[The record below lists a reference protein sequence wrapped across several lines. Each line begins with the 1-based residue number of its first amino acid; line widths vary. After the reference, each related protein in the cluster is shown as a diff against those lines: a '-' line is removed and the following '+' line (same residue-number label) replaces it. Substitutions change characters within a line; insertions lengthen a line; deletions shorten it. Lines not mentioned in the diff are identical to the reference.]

1 MLNILDFSRL
11 PHLYIEI
18 LNRANDGVNIVDDKG
33 ILLFANRV
41 SAEYCNSKT
50 EEMIGQPIEN
60 FYPNAVLL
68 YVLKKQA
75 PVING
80 KIHYVG
86 SKKYM
91 CSSFPIFDND
101 KLVGAFSIFRDI
113 QEIEELN
120 RRVKYLEM
128 QVSLTKPEADIDS
141 VVKSGA
147 LDAVFKRAK
156 KTVGSLGGPRHSI
169 ITGESGTGKTM
180 LANLIY
186 NYAKN
191 IGVIAENAPFIEV
204 NCAQFTNPDI
214 AAMEIFGSEEGAYT
228 GSKTK
233 KGLFEQAHGGIL
245 FLDEAHALENHQ
257 TLLLKAIESGK
268 IRRIGGTKEISINV
282 IIIAASTM
290 NLKEVLL
297 PELYQR
303 LGQYE
308 MYLPSLRE
316 RSREEKEMLFSHFV
330 KKYEEAVKKAHN
342 INYHVN
348 FTPQAKLALLNAE
361 YPRNIRQLR
370 DVINYSIDSS
380 SPLLEDIHDQ
390 TDIINTVTINDI
402 PFDLTDVKTDVH
414 NDKPREEKITG
425 TVKEMIDKM
434 LEENKGPRKISKE
447 LMALGYNIEYYKV
460 AYYIKNHKN
469 TNSKYLQNNVKQ
481 V

>member
-1 MLNILDFSRL
+1 MLNILDFSKL
-11 PHLYIEI
+11 PPLYTEI
-18 LNRANDGVNIVDDKG
+18 LNKANDGINIVDEYG
-33 ILLFANRV
+33 ILLFSNKV
-41 SAEYCNSKT
+41 SAEYCNSKP

-68 YVLKKQA
+68 HVLRKHT

-86 SKKYM
+86 TKKYM
-91 CSSFPIFDND
+91 CSSYPIFDGN
-101 KLVGAFSIFRDI
+101 KLIGAFSIFRDI

-128 QVSLTKPEADIDS
+128 QVNLTKPEADIDS

-147 LDAVFKRAK
+147 LDEIFKKAK

-186 NYAKN
+186 NYAKR

-282 IIIAASTM
+282 IIIAASTR

-316 RSREEKEMLFSHFV
+316 RSREEKEMLFSYFV

-361 YPRNIRQLR
+361 YPRNIRQFR

-380 SPLLEDIHDQ
+380 SPLLEDIHGQ

-402 PFDLTDVKTDVH
+402 PFDIADISPDNH
-414 NDKPREEKITG
+414 NEKPREEKISG

-447 LMALGYNIEYYKV
+447 LMKLGYNIEYYKV
-460 AYYIKNHKN
+460 AYYIKNQK
-469 TNSKYLQNNVKQ
+469 KAKA
-481 V
+481 